1 MLFIFFRKKNYE
13 REFIFFKNS
22 YLLALKESFYIIRY
36 DIIYIHIVL
45 KNFEFTKKLKLMNM
59 IYVALRFIF
68 VTNKAKESKCQVS
81 IIVSIYELTI
91 G

>member
-1 MLFIFFRKKNYE
+1 M
-13 REFIFFKNS
+13 
-22 YLLALKESFYIIRY
+22 
-36 DIIYIHIVL
+36 L

-68 VTNKAKESKCQVS
+68 VINKAKESKCQVS
-81 IIVSIYELTI
+81 MLVSIYELTT